1 MTKVNHAKFVIK
13 RQQDPDSMFDNTPP
27 IKKENQKLNGA
38 YKVTAAAKSTSSLK
52 FNR

>member
-13 RQQDPDSMFDNTPP
+13 RKQNPDSMIDNTPP

-38 YKVTAAAKSTSSLK
+38 YKVTPAAKSTSNLK

>member
-1 MTKVNHAKFVIK
+1 MTKVNQAKFLIK
-13 RQQDPDSMFDNTPP
+13 RKQDTDSVLDNTPP

-38 YKVTAAAKSTSSLK
+38 YKVNPTAKSTSNLK